1 MPTNTHLYL
10 FRQTYYFRC
19 RIPSDLK
26 DVFGGKDDFKR
37 SLRTKSLTQAR
48 KMLKIWDY
56 KADYIFTLM
65 RSGMLTARHICRL
78 VEDFKNND
86 FETKWGGPITVLP
99 DVGGQEAVRNLAT
112 EKTHSS
118 KQKGAVALSVVVEKY
133 IQEYKSTEKAG
144 GPSIY
149 EIETKCWLFVRV
161 AGDMDIELVTRDTI
175 LDFLGVLKQ
184 LPKNM
189 SKHKVYDGK
198 TIAEVMAMKPQD
210 TLSDTT
216 IINYMV
222 RVNSFFTWAMRVGYI
237 DRNPADGVKHGK
249 TKMVRPDEL
258 RKAYSRDDLRKLV
271 AAYAFMAP
279 ENKAKFAAYPDRF
292 WLPIISLYSGMRLNE
307 ICQLNTND
315 IAQDAETG
323 IWYFHIETS
332 DGDEKMIKS
341 ASARRKIPLHGV
353 LIKLGLL
360 EYRTCMVKSC
370 APRLWMNLKLTGR
383 GYHKSFANWFLGNG
397 CGKGFL
403 RKHVTTD
410 DKLNFHSFRHTFID
424 TLKQKRVDERILVEI
439 AGHSNK
445 SMTFGRYGKPYSL
458 QDTQEM
464 INMLDYQ
471 INIESLHAI
480 AMITMV

>member
-1 MPTNTHLYL
+1 MPKTMYLY
-10 FRQTYYFRC
+10 RVNHTYYFRC
-19 RIPSDLK
+19 RIPSDLLAMFPLK
-26 DVFGGKDDFKR
+26 ELRR
-37 SLRTKSLTQAR
+37 SLKTESLTQAR
-48 KMLKIWDY
+48 KLLKTWSY
-56 KADYIFTLM
+56 KAEHTFTLM
-65 RSGMLTARHICRL
+65 RSGMMTSEQARGLASAFSYDGDKGIRHGGNGEQVDEQQPLVALKVTSQKYQLSKL
-78 VEDFKNND
+78 VE
-86 FETKWGGPITVLP
+86 
-99 DVGGQEAVRNLAT
+99 A
-112 EKTHSS
+112 
-118 KQKGAVALSVVVEKY
+118 Y
-133 IQEYKSTEKAG
+133 IQEYKTTEKAA

-161 AGDMDIELVTRDTI
+161 SGDMDIRAITRDTV
-175 LDFLGVLKQ
+175 LGFLTVLKQ
-184 LPKNM
+184 LPRNM

-198 TIAEVMAMKPQD
+198 SIAEVLEMQPKD

-216 IINYMV
+216 IINYLV
-222 RVNSFFTWAMRVGYI
+222 RVNSFFTWAVRVGYI

-249 TKMVRPDEL
+249 AKMVRPDEL

-271 AAYAFMAP
+271 TAYVCMAP
-279 ENKAKFAAYPDRF
+279 EDKAKFAAFPDRF

-307 ICQLNTND
+307 ICQLNTRD

-323 IWYFHIETS
+323 VWYFHIETS

-341 ASARRKIPLHGV
+341 ASARRKIPLHGE

-360 EYRTCMVKSC
+360 DYRTCMVKAG

-397 CGKGFL
+397 IGTKSGFL

-458 QDTQEM
+458 QDTKEM
-464 INMLDYQ
+464 VNMLDYQ
-471 INIESLHAI
+471 INIESLQAI
-480 AMITMV
+480 AAITMV